1 MLSCGPNL
9 CFPVWWSSYFQQ
21 EKELLSSK
29 VLRLEEKVS
38 DLTLRLKIA
47 QSDKERYMQV
57 RMVTVWYRSVAFFPF
72 IFTVLFKL
80 PCIQEKLELHRRT
93 QELSLELER
102 SQRGREGF
110 NDQVSDLH
118 IELVGAK
125 AQANRQDQEKVQM
138 KEELVMLK
146 QVRPFQHFPIYI

>member
-1 MLSCGPNL
+1 MP
-9 CFPVWWSSYFQQ
+9 FVFH
-21 EKELLSSK
+21 
-29 VLRLEEKVS
+29 
-38 DLTLRLKIA
+38 T
-47 QSDKERYMQV
+47 
-57 RMVTVWYRSVAFFPF
+57 YRFH
-72 IFTVLFKL
+72 KL

-102 SQRGREGF
+102 SRRGREGF

-125 AQANRQDQEKVQM
+125 TQANRQDQEKVQM